1 LKKIIIDTDIGSDID
16 DALALG
22 YLGKCKDIEIAG
34 ITTVFYQ
41 TYNKAMLSGL
51 ILDNLKIKARVVAGF
66 GKPVHLSEKEFQ
78 EKENKYNKVQFKAL
92 EGVEVKN
99 NPEKDG
105 VLEFLKES
113 FSKQPGEITLL
124 AIGPLTN
131 IGLLLKKYPATSKNI
146 KEIVMMGGCVFATF
160 PEWNIINDYLSAE
173 IVFNSK
179 IPIKML
185 PLELTMKSE
194 LFEKHIK
201 TLEKSKNPLPA
212 LLGKLTRLWQ
222 EGKGRTPIL
231 HDVLAAMA
239 ITHPEIIKFE
249 PFKINIETKGEHT
262 KGMTVLSETTWENNW
277 KLKDP
282 KKANVL
288 LATEVNYNKVIEIFM
303 ETVLG

>member
-1 LKKIIIDTDIGSDID
+1 MKKIIIDTDIGSDID